1 MAIKGVKISEV
12 RIRLREL
19 IDSGSFIDF
28 WELIIQSDLS
38 DASLQYKLKRL
49 IDLCYVEIKLEVD
62 YLIIK
67 KERLVYLLKYISL
80 SKRLLENEIANKNN
94 SVIHFTEL
102 IADFIDH
109 LNILYTVNKDLKQED
124 IVNVIDITKNIATAN
139 EPLKYFYFMLFE
151 NGIEKLRDSFLIDEY
166 KGQADLLIDK
176 INDFKIY
183 SSYIDGEYVSK
194 VVKFIDCF
202 EKDLNSELLIL
213 KDSIR
218 QKIYSCKTKSERVD
232 YLQVISIDLKNLYN
246 IKNNTVSKRYL
257 EKVKTKLVNIAEY
270 LFEYFADYIGKSK
283 TDLAAIIQ
291 NEFNQNKI
299 VKNRGTYALNLICD
313 DENDII
319 NTTFDFLKNK
329 YIPNDSKE
337 LYRNIFTGEIE
348 LKRLAKIIWLP
359 KHGKNLHK
367 FKLIHFFDSLIQ
379 MKLLD
384 EDETSLKFKLP
395 LLFCDTNG
403 EPIANIQE
411 SYSSYSSDYDN
422 DPKMNDFLA
431 GL

>member
-1 MAIKGVKISEV
+1 MAIRGKKISHV
-12 RIRLREL
+12 RIKLREL
-19 IDSGSFIDF
+19 VDSDIFINF
-28 WELIIQSDLS
+28 WELVIIAKESVN
-38 DASLQYKLKRL
+38 QYVIKENLEQAFDYIKHEIDYMRTKEQRL
-49 IDLCYVEIKLEVD
+49 T
-62 YLIIK
+62 
-67 KERLVYLLKYISL
+67 YLLKYINL
-80 SKRLLENEIANKNN
+80 SNKMLLDEVSKGNKIVIKFSDLINEFINEIK
-94 SVIHFTEL
+94 L
-102 IADFIDH
+102 
-109 LNILYTVNKDLKQED
+109 LYTVNKDLSQEEL
-124 IVNVIDITKNIATAN
+124 ITEIDKKKEGISSNDQF
-139 EPLKYFYFMLFE
+139 EYFNFLLFE
-151 NGIEKLRDSFLIDEY
+151 NGIEKIRESFLIDEY

-183 SSYIDGEYVSK
+183 SSYVDGEYESK

-202 EKDLNSELLIL
+202 EKDLNVELLNL

-232 YLQVISIDLKNLYN
+232 YLQVISIDLKKLYYK
-246 IKNNTVSKRYL
+246 KNVTVNKRYL
-257 EKVKTKLVNIAEY
+257 EKVKTKLLKVAEC
-270 LFEYFADYIGKSK
+270 LFEDFADYIGKSK

-299 VKNRGTYALNLICD
+299 VKNRGIYALNLICN

-337 LYRNIFTGEIE
+337 LYRNIFIGEIE
-348 LKRLAKIIWLP
+348 LKRLTKIIWLP
-359 KHGKNLHK
+359 KHGINLHK
-367 FKLIHFFDSLIQ
+367 LKLIHFFDSLIQ
-379 MKLLD
+379 KKLLD
-384 EDETSLKFKLP
+384 EDETSLKIKLP

-403 EPIANIQE
+403 DSIAHIQE
-411 SYSSYSSDYDN
+411 SYSSYSSDYDK